1 MQELKV
7 TANEAGQRLDK
18 LLTKYLNQAGKG
30 FLYKM
35 MRKKNITL
43 NGKKCEGA
51 ERLEEGDVIRLFLAD
66 ETIAKFSQI
75 TADLSFAPSASKVP
89 QALKTPQTLN
99 GRPLS
104 ESSTVCCKKTGKENS
119 AQAVKLDII
128 YEDSHILIVN
138 KPSGMLSQKAKESD
152 ISLNEHILNYLIQSG
167 HLPVEQL
174 RTFKPS
180 ICNRLDRNTSGLI
193 LAGKTVAATQQLS
206 ELIAERAVG
215 KYYLTVV
222 KGTVTETERI
232 RGYLT
237 KNERTNRVSIQR
249 EQQGDAVYIETAY
262 RPLCA
267 GRGCTLLEVELVT
280 GKSHQI
286 RSHLASIGHPLA
298 GDTKY
303 GDAEFNRRFR
313 EKYGLKYQLLH
324 SWKAVF
330 PELTG
335 TLSDLSGKTFTAP
348 LPSSVRRI
356 LQGEHLTGEGL

>member
-1 MQELKV
+1 MEQREYIV
-7 TANEAGQRLDK
+7 EAEGAGQRIDR
-18 LLTKYLNQAGKG
+18 
-30 FLYKM
+30 FLSGEDTGLS
-35 MRKKNITL
+35 RSAL
-43 NGKKCEGA
+43 QGLVAEGHVLCNGKQ
-51 ERLEEGDVIRLFLAD
+51 
-66 ETIAKFSQI
+66 IAKSLKLKAGDTI
-75 TADLSFAPSASKVP
+75 LLEIPDAKPIEAVP
-89 QALKTPQTLN
+89 QDIP
-99 GRPLS
+99 
-104 ESSTVCCKKTGKENS
+104 
-119 AQAVKLDII
+119 LDIV
-128 YEDSHILIVN
+128 YEDEKVIFLN
-138 KPSGMLSQKAKESD
+138 KPAGVLSQKSKETD
-152 ISLNEHILNYLIQSG
+152 VSLTEALGAYLSEKNAG
-167 HLPVEQL
+167 EETMFRAGL
-174 RTFKPS
+174 
-180 ICNRLDRNTSGLI
+180 CNRLDRNTSGLI
-193 LAGKTVAATQQLS
+193 LVGKTVAATQQLS